1 MMKKKMTAAF
11 LFFYLIF
18 SCLFIRISA
27 CGDGPR
33 AGEISGGSGHKYN
46 HTNDSRIP
54 THGSNTTSGGRSV
67 GESSGGFGQ
76 KYNHTKDSKIAI
88 HGSNSTGGGRST
100 GESSSGFGQKYNHT
114 NDTGESSSGF
124 GQKYNHTNDS
134 KIAVHTSNT
143 AASNNCSIQ
152 SSNSTS
158 TDSPRSG
165 SIMIR
170 QHKGTDAFTFFVT
183 LTAIIL
189 VIY

>member
-1 MMKKKMTAAF
+1 MAAAF

-33 AGEISGGSGHKYN
+33 AGEISGGYGRKYN
-46 HTNDSRIP
+46 HTNDSMIP
-54 THGSNTTSGGRSV
+54 FHRHNSTSGGRTV

-76 KYNHTKDSKIAI
+76 KY
-88 HGSNSTGGGRST
+88 
-100 GESSSGFGQKYNHT
+100 Y
-114 NDTGESSSGF
+114 
-124 GQKYNHTNDS
+124 HTNDS
-134 KIAVHTSNT
+134 KIAVQTSNT

-158 TDSPRSG
+158 TDGPISG

-170 QHKGTDAFTFFVT
+170 QHKGTGAFALLIT
-183 LTAIIL
+183 LTAIVL
-189 VIY
+189 LMY